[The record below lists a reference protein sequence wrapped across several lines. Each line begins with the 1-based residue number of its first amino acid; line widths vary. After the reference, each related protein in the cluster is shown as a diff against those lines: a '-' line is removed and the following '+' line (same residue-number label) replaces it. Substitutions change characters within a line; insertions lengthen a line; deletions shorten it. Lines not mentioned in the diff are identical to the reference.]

1 MHRRNSFGAW
11 KAFRTHTVLPSA
23 STLARIIDLVIR
35 TITYSQVSIGE
46 AMGVQREVIS
56 EGDGHTFPRKGQQVE
71 VHYTGTLENGKKFDS
86 SRDRGKTFTF
96 TIGHGE
102 VIRGWDDGVAMMSL
116 GERAILKCS
125 SDFAYGAKGI
135 PGVIPPNATL
145 VFDVELIK
153 IK

>member
-1 MHRRNSFGAW
+1 
-11 KAFRTHTVLPSA
+11 
-23 STLARIIDLVIR
+23 
-35 TITYSQVSIGE
+35 
-46 AMGVQREVIS
+46 MGVQRQVIN
-56 EGDGHTFPRKGQQVE
+56 EGDGHTYPRKGQQVE
-71 VHYTGTLENGKKFDS
+71 VHYTGKLENGKQFDS

-96 TIGHGE
+96 TIGQGE

-145 VFDVELIK
+145 VFDVELIN